1 MIRVVV
7 VDDHP
12 ALRAGLQ
19 TVLEGEPGIVFAGEG
34 DGSEESLWP
43 LLRSVSPDVVLLDY
57 HLPKGD
63 GLQLCYRI
71 KQHLPAP
78 RVIIFSAYASP
89 DMMLAAQLAKADA
102 VLNKG
107 VGARELFT
115 TIRGVAAAE
124 SMIAAPSAAALQEAH
139 PHIADQDRAVIG
151 MLLDGTPE
159 NEVARVSGNTIAD
172 VRHAVQRTLS
182 ALRHATPIAG
192 RVERGPVVPHR
203 A

>member
-12 ALRAGLQ
+12 ALRAGLH
-19 TVLEGEPGIVFAGEG
+19 TVLESEPGIVFAGES
-34 DGSEESLWP
+34 DGTEESLWP
-43 LLRSVSPDVVLLDY
+43 LLRKVEPDVVLLDY

-71 KQHLPAP
+71 KQHVPAP
-78 RVIIFSAYASP
+78 RVIIFSAYADSG
-89 DMMLAAQLAKADA
+89 LALPAQLAKADA

-107 VGARELFT
+107 VGARELFQA
-115 TIRGVAAAE
+115 IRGVAAGQLLVD
-124 SMIAAPSAAALQEAH
+124 APSAAALQEAH
-139 PHIADQDRAVIG
+139 AHIAEADRALIG

-159 NEVARVSGNTIAD
+159 ADAARTLGRPVAD

-182 ALRHATPIAG
+182 ALRHSA
-192 RVERGPVVPHR
+192 PVVG
-203 A
+203 

>member
-1 MIRVVV
+1 MIRVAI

-19 TVLEGEPGIVFAGEG
+19 TVLDSEPGIVCAGQC

-43 LLRSVSPDVVLLDY
+43 LLRRVNPDLLLLDY

-63 GLQLCYRI
+63 GLQLCYRV
-71 KQHLPAP
+71 KQQLPAP
-78 RVIIFSAYASP
+78 RVIIFSAYAGP
-89 DMMLAAQLAKADA
+89 DMLLAARLAKADA

-107 VGARELFT
+107 VGARDLFE
-115 TIRGVAAAE
+115 TIRGVADGAL
-124 SMIAAPSAAALQEAH
+124 SLPAPSAATLQEAH
-139 PHIADQDRAVIG
+139 AHIAEADRALVG

-159 NEVARVSGNTIAD
+159 AEVARVLGTTVAD

-182 ALRHATPIAG
+182 ALRQATPITG
-192 RVERGPVVPHR
+192 
-203 A
+203 

>member
-19 TVLEGEPGIVFAGEG
+19 TVLESEPGIVYAGES
-34 DGSEESLWP
+34 DGAEESLWP
-43 LLRSVSPDVVLLDY
+43 LLRRVGPDVVLLDY

-71 KQHLPAP
+71 KQQVPTP
-78 RVIIFSAYASP
+78 GVIIFSAYASP

-107 VGARELFT
+107 VGARELFET
-115 TIRGVAAAE
+115 VRGVATGRQLVAD
-124 SMIAAPSAAALQEAH
+124 PSVTALQEAH
-139 PHIADQDRAVIG
+139 AHIADDDRALVG
-151 MLLDGTPE
+151 MLLDGTTE
-159 NEVARVSGNTIAD
+159 NEVARVLCITVAD

-182 ALRHATPIAG
+182 VLRHNAPISG
-192 RVERGPVVPHR
+192 
-203 A
+203 

>member
-19 TVLEGEPGIVFAGEG
+19 TVLDSEPGIAYAGES
-34 DGSEESLWP
+34 DGGEESVWP
-43 LLRSVSPDVVLLDY
+43 LLRRVGPDVVLLDY

-71 KQHLPAP
+71 KQQIPAP
-78 RVIIFSAYASP
+78 RVVIFSAYASP

-107 VGARELFT
+107 VGARELFE
-115 TIRGVAAAE
+115 TIRGVATGAHLVAD
-124 SMIAAPSAAALQEAH
+124 PSVTALQEAH
-139 PHIADQDRAVIG
+139 AHIADEDRALVG
-151 MLLDGTPE
+151 MLLDGTSE
-159 NEVARVSGNTIAD
+159 AEVARMLGNTVVD

-182 ALRHATPIAG
+182 ALRRNAPIG
-192 RVERGPVVPHR
+192 SG
-203 A
+203 